1 MASSLQAGASG
12 PLSAFNRIRACSKVR
27 AATLPR
33 RVNGKSWAC
42 SSGVNRTTYFFMT
55 EDLETE
61 KAVGAAFFQAIPG
74 YSTQQVIRDAP
85 LAHEATVGRQI
96 CRPTGR
102 YLALCSRS
110 TQVGERI

>member
-74 YSTQQVIRDAP
+74 YSTQQTIRDAP
-85 LAHEATVGRQI
+85 LVNCDRSA
-96 CRPTGR
+96 CRLRSGDLR
-102 YLALCSRS
+102 YGHTAD
-110 TQVGERI
+110 

>member
-85 LAHEATVGRQI
+85 LGVRPSLVGD
-96 CRPTGR
+96 PTLSNPTPQR
-102 YLALCSRS
+102 WLN
-110 TQVGERI
+110 T